1 VHRPELAIVDA
12 GSQMR
17 FAAGYETGAVAC
29 ALHPDG
35 VMVEAEPDLMAAIA
49 RTRELLE
56 GRHDQAIF
64 EATFSHDG
72 VLVRVDIMEPDDQG
86 SWGVAEVKSSTGCRF
101 ALRSDPGFSSR
112 FDPVEVMSRD
122 AGLGSSW

>member
-1 VHRPELAIVDA
+1 MTRQFGLSKSRITAFEQCPRKLWLAVHRPELAIVDA

-17 FAAGYETGAVAC
+17 FAAGHETGAVAC

-86 SWGVAEVKSSTGCRF
+86 S
-101 ALRSDPGFSSR
+101 
-112 FDPVEVMSRD
+112 
-122 AGLGSSW
+122 